1 MIGDFNDSV
10 IHSVILSKGPSLTE
24 LNSAE
29 DVEMIAINGYYI
41 ALRVGFAFPLEE
53 VNALPAPWVD
63 HYTTHRFMLH
73 DPVIRWIYANT
84 GAIRWS
90 AIDLPDPMRVLDQAQ
105 TFGLRYGVAVAC
117 FDGNREGQR
126 SFGTFARSDREF
138 EQAEIDALHAYVVQ
152 RHHAKAPPTNLTHA
166 ELEALRMIKEG
177 LRLKQIAYSLSISEG
192 AVKQRLKNAKIKLG
206 AQTSAQAAAM
216 VREFGL
222 I

>member
-1 MIGDFNDSV
+1 M
-10 IHSVILSKGPSLTE
+10 SL
-24 LNSAE
+24 LVLPE
-29 DVEMIAINGYYI
+29 DVQSIAKNGYYI

-53 VNALPAPWVD
+53 VNALPQAWAE
-63 HYTTHRFMLH
+63 HYTRHRFMLH

-84 GAIRWS
+84 GAIAWS

-138 EQAEIDALHAYVVQ
+138 QKDEIDALHAYVMKL
-152 RHHAKAPPTNLTHA
+152 HHAKAPPTNLTKA
-166 ELEALRMIKEG
+166 ELEALRMVKEG
-177 LRLKQIAYSLSISEG
+177 QRLKQIAFTLGVSEG
-192 AVKQRLKNAKIKLG
+192 AVKQRLKNAKTKLG

-216 VREFGL
+216 VGEFGL